1 MHYIFWNNYITSHW
15 PLNQVQKYQT
25 IVVYCKCFQVPS
37 VLAHSRLPGVFCTCC
52 SFTGRNHY
60 RDWSIINTC
69 LAGVTNQLSQEDSC
83 KNYLTVTNTFKYSK
97 WENAC
102 QSYKPPNIYFEED
115 FKKRNKCLRSSQ
127 GTHFCRHILCTDF
140 FRLFY
145 LMLKVWVFSVYLSL
159 SMGWLD
165 FESYHPASTVNQLG
179 TVFLYIPHLLR

>member
-60 RDWSIINTC
+60 RDWSIINTR
-69 LAGVTNQLSQEDSC
+69 LAGVTNQLSQEDPC

-102 QSYKPPNIYFEED
+102 HINHQIYTL
-115 FKKRNKCLRSSQ
+115 KRILRSEINACEAVKVPISVDIFFAQ
-127 GTHFCRHILCTDF
+127 TFSDCFTLCWRCEFLVSVSHFPWD
-140 FRLFY
+140 
-145 LMLKVWVFSVYLSL
+145 
-159 SMGWLD
+159 G
-165 FESYHPASTVNQLG
+165 
-179 TVFLYIPHLLR
+179 